1 MTRSEFMEF
10 LIEHNIN
17 KDLICFDNEIHDDA
31 FCIRN
36 QGNRWIVFYFERGA
50 EFHHHHSFSS
60 ESDALIYLMQKMM

>member
-36 QGNRWIVFYFERGA
+36 QGDRWIVFYFERGA
-50 EFHHHHSFSS
+50 EFHHHSFSS